1 MSGGSPKLILSVP
14 AWGGF
19 FCARAPS
26 NICVVVQPT
35 LDHKQMIVSAL
46 DPIKGRGPELA
57 RYDIDPFRT
66 ADDWPLCGIS
76 PDGTRLVT
84 SRGPDGPIQIL
95 SLRGD
100 PAQVIQVK
108 GLNNIRL
115 LGWAADGQSLFISN
129 TIKGGGVL
137 LHVNLQGNA
146 TVVWKCSEGRD
157 RCTWAASPD
166 GRHLALYDEKLRAN
180 MWMMENF

>member
-1 MSGGSPKLILSVP
+1 MDFSALGPRQIFVWL
-14 AWGGF
+14 F
-19 FCARAPS
+19 E
-26 NICVVVQPT
+26 PT